1 MCLFCG
7 CKGKIVN
14 DFVENME
21 EKEKM
26 SNEISEIIVSYE
38 NEDNVRLE
46 YEIDVKEGKRIK
58 FVITEKIEE
67 DIDEYL
73 NSKELIQFIQQR
85 IINYKFEEKK
95 QNVEKDDEKII
106 WSVRVYYDDSDE
118 TFIQEGFYEYPEYW
132 DELVDLIK
140 K

>member
-1 MCLFCG
+1 
-7 CKGKIVN
+7 
-14 DFVENME
+14 ME

-58 FVITEKIEE
+58 LVITEKIEE
-67 DIDEYL
+67 DIDKYL

-95 QNVEKDDEKII
+95 QNVGKDDEKII